1 MQQLRLVLQSSLTAQ
16 VVAVAI
22 GLALIQLPVAA
33 VVAEGEATGHAWF
46 HVLFFAL
53 PALAVAAG
61 IVVLWPN
68 AGLAS
73 RIPAFGLLAL
83 AAAQLIESVGAM
95 GFDADND
102 ARVSGIVVLHDLG
115 LGLSAIGMFAAAIGL
130 AVGLGI
136 AGWRLRGGRRWL
148 GLAAALV
155 ALVGS
160 LLFVLTMTGMSPLG
174 G

>member
-1 MQQLRLVLQSSLTAQ
+1 MQLRLVLQSSVTAR
-16 VVAVAI
+16 VVALGIV
-22 GLALIQLPVAA
+22 LALIQLPVAEL
-33 VVAEGEATGHAWF
+33 VADGGATGHAWF

-61 IVVLWPN
+61 IMVLWPN

-73 RIPAFGLLAL
+73 RIPAVGLLAL

-102 ARVSGIVVLHDLG
+102 ARVRGIVVLHDLG
-115 LGLSAIGMFAAAIGL
+115 LGLSAIGMLAAAIGL
-130 AVGLGI
+130 ALGLGI
-136 AGWRLRGGRRWL
+136 AGRRVRGGRRWL

-160 LLFVLTMTGMSPLG
+160 LLVVLSLTGMSPFG